1 MYFALFNNLFYD
13 EEFLKRLHLIGL
25 QSEKGDLYDGSK
37 PRIKRELKSRHIFM
51 IALGGVIGT
60 GLFRIGVYNS

>member
-1 MYFALFNNLFYD
+1 MYLALFNNLFYD

-25 QSEKGDLYDGSK
+25 QSEKGIYMMNQNQGL
-37 PRIKRELKSRHIFM
+37 KRELKSRHIFM

-60 GLFRIGVYNS
+60 GLFRIWVYNS

>member
-25 QSEKGDLYDGSK
+25 QSEKGIYMMNQNQGL
-37 PRIKRELKSRHIFM
+37 KRELKSRHIFM

-60 GLFRIGVYNS
+60 GLFRIWVYNS

>member
-1 MYFALFNNLFYD
+1 MGFQ
-13 EEFLKRLHLIGL
+13 R
-25 QSEKGDLYDGSK
+25 EKGDLYDGSK
-37 PRIKRELKSRHIFM
+37 PRIKKELKSRHIFM

>member
-1 MYFALFNNLFYD
+1 MYLALFNNLFYD

-25 QSEKGDLYDGSK
+25 QSEKGGIYMMNQNQGL
-37 PRIKRELKSRHIFM
+37 KRELKSRHIFM

-60 GLFRIGVYNS
+60 GLF

>member
-1 MYFALFNNLFYD
+1 MYFALFNNYFSY
-13 EEFLKRLHLIGL
+13 KKNKNAYMKWVSKG
-25 QSEKGDLYDGSK
+25 KGDLYDGSK
-37 PRIKRELKSRHIFM
+37 PRIKKELKSRHIFM